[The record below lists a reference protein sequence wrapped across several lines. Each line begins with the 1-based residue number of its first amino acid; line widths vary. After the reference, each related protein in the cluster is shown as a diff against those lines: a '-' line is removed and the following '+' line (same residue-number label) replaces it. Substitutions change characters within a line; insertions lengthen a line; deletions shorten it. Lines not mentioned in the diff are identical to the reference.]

1 MYRRNE
7 NLKRFSHTCMSK
19 NIVSDFGCHVK
30 SDAGKKCNAIGHNG
44 LSCQR
49 GHLGIFSP
57 CATTL
62 SCRPSVGGGI
72 IGLGTA
78 ETRFWH
84 LRCPQIRALDWLRGK
99 GFKWLGQ
106 GEQYD
111 FLLRAENGFD
121 LRTDTTLPERNF
133 KCCVK
138 LKLSAFAGRTPR
150 AGADAPTPRRVW
162 GANPGKIDQGRQM
175 RR

>member
-1 MYRRNE
+1 M
-7 NLKRFSHTCMSK
+7 
-19 NIVSDFGCHVK
+19 
-30 SDAGKKCNAIGHNG
+30 GHNG
-44 LSCQR
+44 LSCQC
-49 GHLGIFSP
+49 GHLGNFTP
-57 CATTL
+57 CATRL
-62 SCRPSVGGGI
+62 SRHLSAGGGTV
-72 IGLGTA
+72 GLRTVK
-78 ETRFWH
+78 TRFWH
-84 LRCPQIRALDWLRGK
+84 LHCPQIRALDWPRGM

-111 FLLRAENGFD
+111 FPLRAENGFD

-150 AGADAPTPRRVW
+150 AGADAPPPRRVW
-162 GANPGKIDQGRQM
+162 GANPSKIDQGNQM